1 LFSVDG
7 LIDQALVGA
16 DNLQK
21 IRTDAD
27 LGNATYLYNT
37 AMAMEWNNRW
47 LQLNKSESCVGTC
60 KELGT
65 L

>member
-1 LFSVDG
+1 MNLLNLNTLKGDLSYFYLIFSVDG

-27 LGNATYLYNT
+27 LGNATYLYSILSGISR
-37 AMAMEWNNRW
+37 M
-47 LQLNKSESCVGTC
+47 G
-60 KELGT
+60 
-65 L
+65 